1 MNRYRIYSDYLKK
14 RYGEKVYKL
23 PVSLPVTCPNRDGSC
38 GTEGCVFCGEIGAGY
53 ENLPDTMT
61 VAMQLDANREHI
73 GPKYNVEKYI
83 PYFQNFS
90 NTYLSVN
97 RLRAYLTEACENGHA
112 HGHDVVGLAIA
123 TRPDCIHSDYL
134 KLFQEIKQ
142 HYAVDVFLEL
152 GLQTANYHTL
162 AKIRR
167 GHGLAEYIQAVLLA
181 KEYGIE
187 VCTHLILNLPWDD
200 EIDVIESAKLLSVLK
215 VEQVKLHALYIVKGT
230 VMAKW
235 YEEGSISLISKAEY
249 IQRVVTF
256 LNYLHPDVVVQR
268 LLGRAPEVNT
278 LFSNWQTSWWKI
290 RDEIEQSLIENDSY
304 QGKYCDYL
312 NGKQVR
318 KFLTENNR

>member
-1 MNRYRIYSDYLKK
+1 MNRYRIYSDHLRE

-53 ENLPDTMT
+53 ENQPVSMT
-61 VAMQLDANREHI
+61 VALQLDANREHI
-73 GPKYNVEKYI
+73 GPKYNVKKYI

-90 NTYLSVN
+90 NTYLPVD
-97 RLRAYLTEACENGHA
+97 RLRAYLTEACENGRA
-112 HGHDVVGLAIA
+112 HDQDVVGLAIA
-123 TRPDCIHSDYL
+123 TRPDCIHPEYL
-134 KLFQEIKQ
+134 KLFQDIKQ
-142 HYAVDVFLEL
+142 QYAVDIFLEI

-162 AKIRR
+162 YKIHR

-200 EIDVIESAKLLSVLK
+200 EVDVIENAKLLSALK

-230 VMAKW
+230 VMANW
-235 YEEGSISLISKAEY
+235 YEEGRISLISKAEY

-256 LNYLHPDVVVQR
+256 LSYLHPDIVVQR
-268 LLGRAPEVNT
+268 LLGRAPEENT

-290 RDEIEQSLIENDSY
+290 RDEIELSLIETDSY
-304 QGKYCDYL
+304 QGKNCDYL
-312 NGKQVR
+312 DGKQVR
-318 KFLTENNR
+318 KFLKQ